1 MNEFIYTRLSQST
14 VAKQEFAKESSHKVM
29 QLAEKIVATFNNK
42 GKVLIFGN
50 GGSAA
55 DAQHVAAEFVNRF
68 LINRQPLPAL
78 ALSTDT
84 SILTAIG
91 NDFSYDMV
99 FTKQVQAL
107 GNPEDLAWGITTSG
121 TSANVVQA
129 LAEAKKKGLTTV
141 ALTGGTVGT
150 GGTII
155 PENGVHPHC
164 DMVLNV
170 PANDTPRI
178 QEAHL
183 WIEHLVCEI
192 VEKMMFG
199 QWVEE

>member
-14 VAKQEFAKESSHKVM
+14 LAKEEFAKESSDKVL
-29 QLAEKIVATFNNK
+29 QLAEEIVATFNNG

-68 LINRQPLPAL
+68 LLNRRPLPAI

-84 SILTAIG
+84 SVLTAIG
-91 NDFSYDMV
+91 NDFSYDLV
-99 FTKQVQAL
+99 FTKQIQAL
-107 GNPEDLAWGITTSG
+107 GKPGDIALGLTTSA
-121 TSANVVQA
+121 TSPNVVQA
-129 LAEAKKKGLTTV
+129 LAEAKKLGLMTV
-141 ALTGGTVGT
+141 ALTGGT
-150 GGTII
+150 II
-155 PENGVHPHC
+155 PKDGVHPHC
-164 DMVLNV
+164 DLVLNV
-170 PANDTPRI
+170 PSNYTPRI

-199 QWVEE
+199 RWGDE

>member
-1 MNEFIYTRLSQST
+1 
-14 VAKQEFAKESSHKVM
+14 
-29 QLAEKIVATFNNK
+29 
-42 GKVLIFGN
+42 
-50 GGSAA
+50 
-55 DAQHVAAEFVNRF
+55 
-68 LINRQPLPAL
+68 
-78 ALSTDT
+78 
-84 SILTAIG
+84 
-91 NDFSYDMV
+91 
-99 FTKQVQAL
+99 QAL

-141 ALTGGTVGT
+141 ALTGGTGGT

-199 QWVEE
+199 QWKEE

>member
-14 VAKQEFAKESSHKVM
+14 VAKEEFAKESSHKVI
-29 QLAEKIVATFNNK
+29 QLAEKIVATFNNG

-99 FTKQVQAL
+99 FTKQIQAL
-107 GNPEDLAWGITTSG
+107 GNSEDLAWGITTSG

-129 LAEAKKKGLTTV
+129 LAQAKKKGLTTV
-141 ALTGGTVGT
+141 ALTGGT
-150 GGTII
+150 II
-155 PENGVHPHC
+155 PENGVHSHC

-170 PANDTPRI
+170 PSNDTPRI

-199 QWVEE
+199 QWEEE

>member
-14 VAKQEFAKESSHKVM
+14 LAKEEFAKESSDKVI
-29 QLAEKIVATFNNK
+29 QLAEEIVACFNNG
-42 GKVLIFGN
+42 GKLLLFGN

-68 LINRQPLPAL
+68 LLNRRPLPAI

-91 NDFSYDMV
+91 NDFSYELV
-99 FTKQVQAL
+99 FAKQIEAL
-107 GNPEDLAWGITTSG
+107 GNPGDIALGLTTSA
-121 TSANVVQA
+121 TSPNVVQG
-129 LAEAKKKGLTTV
+129 LAVAKEKGLTTV
-141 ALTGGTVGT
+141 ALTGGTFT
-150 GGTII
+150 
-155 PENGVHPHC
+155 PKNGVHPHC

-170 PANDTPRI
+170 PSNYTPRI

-183 WIEHLVCEI
+183 WIEHLICEI

-199 QWVEE
+199 RWGDE

>member
-14 VAKQEFAKESSHKVM
+14 LAKEEFAKESSGKVI
-29 QLAEKIVATFNNK
+29 QLAEEIVATFNRGNK
-42 GKVLIFGN
+42 LLIFGN

-68 LINRQPLPAL
+68 LLNRRPLPAV

-84 SILTAIG
+84 SVLTSIG

-107 GNPEDLAWGITTSG
+107 GIQGDMALGITTSG
-121 TSANVVQA
+121 ISPNVVQA
-129 LAEAKKKGLTTV
+129 LAEARKQGLTTV
-141 ALTGGTVGT
+141 ALTGGTIT
-150 GGTII
+150 
-155 PENGVHPHC
+155 PKDGVQPHC

-170 PANDTPRI
+170 PSNYTPRI

-199 QWVEE
+199 RWGEE

>member
-14 VAKQEFAKESSHKVM
+14 LAKEEFAKESSGKVI
-29 QLAEKIVATFNNK
+29 QLAEEIVATFNRGNK
-42 GKVLIFGN
+42 LLIFGN

-68 LINRQPLPAL
+68 LLNRRPLPAV

-84 SILTAIG
+84 SVLTAIS
-91 NDFSYDMV
+91 NDFSYDMI
-99 FTKQVQAL
+99 FSKQIQAL
-107 GNPEDLAWGITTSG
+107 GSPGDMALGITTSG
-121 TSANVVQA
+121 ISPNVVQA
-129 LAEAKKKGLTTV
+129 LAEAGKQGLTTV
-141 ALTGGTVGT
+141 ALTGGTIT
-150 GGTII
+150 
-155 PENGVHPHC
+155 PKDGVHPHC

-170 PANDTPRI
+170 PSNYTPRI

-199 QWVEE
+199 RWGEE